1 MPVLRSSP
9 ARRSVLAS
17 VLATLASLWCLPAAA
32 EDKTRQDEMI
42 HQLRIYEIFE
52 SNKAAFHARFRDHA
66 ARIMKKYDFN
76 IVAMWESRSEGRT
89 EFVYLLQWPNAG
101 TMTDRWSRFMADQE
115 WSDIKKESAAKHG
128 AMVGGIQDR
137 VLHMTDYSP
146 RS

>member
-1 MPVLRSSP
+1 
-9 ARRSVLAS
+9 
-17 VLATLASLWCLPAAA
+17 
-32 EDKTRQDEMI
+32 MI

-146 RS
+146 RL